1 VPFSRVAAP
10 GEEKGEVYEN
20 VEAFLDVAR
29 KRIFVIRQRLCCE
42 HHQEIASF
50 V

>member
-20 VEAFLDVAR
+20 AEAFLDVAR
-29 KRIFVIRQRLCCE
+29 KRIIISCQRLCRE